1 MTNAKKTTTTATTK
15 VGQARYGPFLYPFEV
30 ESALSGD
37 DVPPVVAG
45 AAVVDAFVK
54 IAASGELGDRP
65 KSSVHT
71 KRIIQ
76 Y

>member
-1 MTNAKKTTTTATTK
+1 MATARKKTAIATTK
-15 VGQARYGPFLYPFEV
+15 VGPTRYGPCLGPFEV
-30 ESALSGD
+30 ESAFSGD
-37 DVPPVVAG
+37 DVPVVEG
-45 AAVVDAFVK
+45 DAVVEAFVK

-71 KRIIQ
+71 KWIIQ